1 MRQRG
6 GYGGQ
11 ILAAGDMIEE
21 EQHQQQSGGHHHL
34 QHPTAGEG
42 GGGGGGSSFPTYKLD
57 QAGIFL
63 PFKKENGIIFHE
75 EISTVEFGN

>member
-42 GGGGGGSSFPTYKLD
+42 GGGGGSSFPTYKLD
-57 QAGIFL
+57 QAGICFTI
-63 PFKKENGIIFHE
+63 KKENGIIFHE
-75 EISTVEFGN
+75 EILK